1 MKTIRKEM
9 ILLLAHE
16 EMDAREISSVVGVGE
31 KEVYTHLS
39 HISRSVKHQRKK
51 LIIKPA
57 ECLECGFV
65 FEKRT
70 RFTSPGRCPICK
82 SEHMQNPMYRI
93 DSYP

>member
-16 EMDAREISSVVGVGE
+16 EMDAREISSVMGVGE

-57 ECLECGFV
+57 ECLGCGFV

-82 SEHMQNPMYRI
+82 SEHIRNPMYRI
-93 DSYP
+93 D